1 MACFFSVS
9 VDNGKRFMKICT
21 LSDIIFYAVTLV
33 VLSAGGV
40 TVTLH
45 FSEHVSINSVLFY
58 KNSWIRSLCLLKR
71 PEISHCRDVDEAIR
85 FPFQRQFRKEK

>member
-1 MACFFSVS
+1 MQSTMQ
-9 VDNGKRFMKICT
+9 NGT
-21 LSDIIFYAVTLV
+21 LNFGGNGTPYV

-45 FSEHVSINSVLFY
+45 FSEHVSIISVLFY